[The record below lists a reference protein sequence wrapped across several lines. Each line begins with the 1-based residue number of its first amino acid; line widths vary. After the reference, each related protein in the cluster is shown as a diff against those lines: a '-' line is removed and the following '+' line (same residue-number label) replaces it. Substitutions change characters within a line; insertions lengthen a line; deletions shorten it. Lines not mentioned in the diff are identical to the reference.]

1 MADGRKFFT
10 ERAVRPWSTL
20 PWEVVEFPSLEVF
33 KRGVDAVLGDVISGA
48 LGSGRLMVSL
58 DDLQVF
64 YRLNDSAW
72 PQLAELRTSPEQKR
86 LSSIP
91 SPASPMKSWK
101 YYK

>member
-10 ERAVRPWSTL
+10 ERAVRPWSVL
-20 PWEVVEFPSLEVF
+20 PWEVVESPSLEVF
-33 KRGVDAVLGDVISGA
+33 KRGVDAVLGDVISAA
-48 LGSGRLMVSL
+48 LGSGRLVVGL

-64 YRLNDSAW
+64 SKLNDSARL
-72 PQLAELRTSPEQKR
+72 QLAELSTSPEQKR
-86 LSSIP
+86 LASIP